1 MKNPHWARES
11 IAGLLKFDYS
21 SSTKMM
27 IEARGLA
34 RTFKGRRGGEDVK
47 AVDGIDLQVAA
58 GEIVGL
64 LGPNGA
70 GKTTTQRMLAT
81 LLTPTAGEA
90 TVAGCDLRRDPV
102 GVRRQLGYVSQSGG
116 TNPAAKVDEEL
127 VTQAQLYGLCETA
140 AVERARALRA
150 ALDLGELGDRLVKT
164 LSGGQKRRLDIALGL
179 VHQPK
184 LVFLDEP
191 STGLD
196 PQSRAN
202 LWSHV
207 RSLRDHHG
215 ATVLLTTHYLDEADA
230 LCDRILII
238 DHGKIVAAG
247 TPAELKRRIAGELVT
262 FEVDDVA
269 RARALLAERS
279 EARDVTATDAGVRI
293 TVDRGDTQALPLM
306 RALDD
311 AGLRVTSLHVARP
324 TLDDVFLALTGRS
337 LRDPSAPT
345 A

>member
-1 MKNPHWARES
+1 
-11 IAGLLKFDYS
+11 
-21 SSTKMM
+21 M
-27 IEARGLA
+27 ITARGLT
-34 RTFKGRRGGEDVK
+34 RTFKTRHATVD
-47 AVDGIDLQVAA
+47 AVRAIDLDVAA

-81 LLTPTAGEA
+81 LLVPTAGTA
-90 TVAGCDLRRDPV
+90 TVAGCDLQRDPV

-127 VTQAQLYGLCETA
+127 ATQGELYGLSRPVA
-140 AVERARALRA
+140 RQRAEELRNK
-150 ALDLGELGDRLVKT
+150 LDLGELGGRLIKT

-179 VHQPK
+179 VHAPK

-196 PQSRAN
+196 PQARAN
-202 LWSHV
+202 LWSHIKTV
-207 RSLRDHHG
+207 RERDG
-215 ATVLLTTHYLDEADA
+215 ATILLTTHYLDEADA

-238 DHGKIVAAG
+238 DHGTIVAQG
-247 TPAELKRRIAGELVT
+247 TPAELKRRISGDLVT

-269 RARALLAERS
+269 RAAELLATQ
-279 EARDVTATDAGVRI
+279 ARDVTPVDGGLRV
-293 TVDRGDTQALPLM
+293 TVDNGEAQALPLM
-306 RALDD
+306 RALDA
-311 AGLRVTSLHVARP
+311 AGIKVGALAIRHPS
-324 TLDDVFLALTGRS
+324 LDDVFLTLTGRS
-337 LRDPSAPT
+337 LREA

>member
-1 MKNPHWARES
+1 
-11 IAGLLKFDYS
+11 
-21 SSTKMM
+21 M

-34 RTFKGRRGGEDVK
+34 RTFKSRGSVVE
-47 AVDGIDLQVAA
+47 AVRGIDLEVHA

-70 GKTTTQRMLAT
+70 GKTTVQRMLAT
-81 LLTPTAGEA
+81 LLVPTAGEA
-90 TVAGCDLRRDPV
+90 TVAGCDLRRDPI

-127 VTQAQLYGLCETA
+127 VTQAQLYGMTRA
-140 AVERARALRA
+140 AARTRAGELRA
-150 ALDLGELGDRLVKT
+150 ALDLGELGDRVIKT
-164 LSGGQKRRLDIALGL
+164 LSGGQRRRLDIALGL
-179 VHQPK
+179 MHDPR

-196 PQSRAN
+196 PQTRAN
-202 LWSHV
+202 LWTHI
-207 RSLRDHHG
+207 RGLRDRRG
-215 ATVLLTTHYLDEADA
+215 GTILLTTHYLEEADA

-238 DHGKIVAAG
+238 DAGKIVASG
-247 TPAELKRRIAGELVT
+247 TPAELKRRISGDLVT

-269 RARALLAERS
+269 RAQALLGGRS
-279 EARDVTATDAGVRI
+279 DARDVTVVDRGLRI
-293 TVDRGDTQALPLM
+293 TVDSGETQAVPLM

-311 AGLRVTSLHVARP
+311 AGIRVGSLHIAHP
-324 TLDDVFLALTGRS
+324 SLDDVFLTLTGRS
-337 LRDPSAPT
+337 LRETPA